1 MNPQAQGAQGH
12 PKLVADSKGRLHA
25 VWDEGLA
32 PDPPAPAPADAK
44 SGEQRHHHAAPAS
57 GGAGRAIMYAV
68 SRDGGAT
75 FTSAR
80 ALVPSPGVY
89 QFQPSLTVGPDSSV
103 FVTWNEI
110 DQDGKHVVFARL
122 AQRPAAGAANPMN
135 EASPSVPGGRSR
147 PRCRLS
153 ELH

>member
-1 MNPQAQGAQGH
+1 MKVWPPIRPH
-12 PKLVADSKGRLHA
+12 PPRRR
-25 VWDEGLA
+25 EERR
-32 PDPPAPAPADAK
+32 AK
-44 SGEQRHHHAAPAS
+44 HHHAAPAA

-75 FTSAR
+75 FTPAR

-89 QFQPSLTVGPDSSV
+89 QLQPSLTVGPDGSV

-122 AQRPAAGAANPMN
+122 ARTDPQQ
-135 EASPSVPGGRSR
+135 E
-147 PRCRLS
+147 PRTP
-153 ELH
+153 